1 MAVLLL
7 LLALVPTATI
17 LAAAV
22 IRAWEP
28 RTSWSTPRERPRRK
42 PR

>member
-1 MAVLLL
+1 VAVVLL
-7 LLALVPTATI
+7 LLALVPTAMI
-17 LAAAV
+17 LVTAV

-28 RTSWSTPRERPRRK
+28 RSSWSTPRRK